1 MKKTALGTV
10 LGAALLSLAKSRSHS
25 SGSSI
30 RLKSETRS
38 EAYFEIILYFEYIGE
53 DTDDEF
59 EGFIYDLKTLPN
71 TYQLSPGE
79 KIELKFKNILWD
91 RMQPYSLPGQTKLPF
106 DVKLI
111 SLYVP
116 VDQDGDEIAVQDY
129 EEYVNNSGDYD
140 DFISAEEEKAIDF
153 LLDTVE
159 NCAKKN
165 YVDFEDISI
174 DLSEQQYVSVAK
186 YIVNADTGEVYNSP
200 QLTSKLR
207 KR

>member
-1 MKKTALGTV
+1 MNRTALGTV
-10 LGAALLSLAKSRSHS
+10 LGATLLGLAKSKSK
-25 SGSSI
+25 GSSI
-30 RLKSETRS
+30 RLKTQTIAELD
-38 EAYFEIILYFEYIGE
+38 FEITLYFEYTGE
-53 DTDDEF
+53 DIDDEF

-71 TYQLSPGE
+71 TYPLSPGE

-111 SLYVP
+111 SLYAP
-116 VDQDGDEIAVQDY
+116 VDQDGNEINVQDY
-129 EEYVNNSGDYD
+129 EEYVNNSSDFD
-140 DFISAEEEKAIDF
+140 DFIYHEEEKAIDF

-165 YVDFEDISI
+165 YVDFKDISI
-174 DLSEQQYVSVAK
+174 DLSEQQYVSLAE
-186 YIVNADTGEVYNSP
+186 YIINADTGEVYKSP
-200 QLTSKLR
+200 QTTSRLR